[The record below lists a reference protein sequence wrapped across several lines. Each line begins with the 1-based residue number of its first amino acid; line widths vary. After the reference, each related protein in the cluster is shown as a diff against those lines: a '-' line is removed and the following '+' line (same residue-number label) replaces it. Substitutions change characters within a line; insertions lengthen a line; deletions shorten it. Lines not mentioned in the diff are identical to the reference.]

1 MRIQVFP
8 SASHATRQ
16 RGAVLYVALIM
27 LVLLAMIGIV
37 GLQVTGLQERMS
49 SNYRATNV
57 AFQNA
62 EDRAREMEN
71 TIQAALTGA
80 TGTFTANQEA
90 CAPTFD
96 PLTWA
101 EAPAQMSPAALD
113 VVFTRRIDKCFPA
126 SSLKMGAKKN
136 EETGNVYQVTA
147 LRADYNANKTSDA
160 VIDTVFIP

>member
-1 MRIQVFP
+1 MHNII
-8 SASHATRQ
+8 SHPRRHQ
-16 RGAVLYVALIM
+16 GGAVLYVALII

-49 SNYRATNV
+49 SNYRAVNR

-62 EDRAREMEN
+62 EDRARQVEGN
-71 TIQAALTGA
+71 IQTALVTGS
-80 TGTFTANQEA
+80 GTFTANQEA
-90 CAPTFD
+90 CSPSFD

-101 EAPAQMSPAALD
+101 EALPISNLNS
-113 VVFTRRIDKCFPA
+113 TWTKRIDKCFPA

-136 EETGNVYQVTA
+136 EETGNIYEVTA
-147 LRADYNANKTSDA
+147 LRADDDTNKTSDA

>member
-1 MRIQVFP
+1 MRTHYP
-8 SASHATRQ
+8 SAPHGTRQ

-49 SNYRATNV
+49 SNYRATNL

-62 EDRAREMEN
+62 EERAREVEN
-71 TIQAALTGA
+71 QIQAALTSA
-80 TGTFTANQEA
+80 TGTFAADQEA
-90 CAPTFD
+90 CSPTYD

-101 EAPAQMSPAALD
+101 EAPARMSPAAVD
-113 VVFTRRIDKCFPA
+113 AVFTRRIDKCFPA

-147 LRADYNANKTSDA
+147 LRADDNGNKTSDA